1 MRRLG
6 ITFLLVLAAISLK
19 AQDSARRKID
29 SLTYRQYLTQ
39 DYRALLASSK
49 AARKQGID
57 FYYLNY
63 RTAIAVYALKNY
75 AKAAKYYRKTL
86 AEAPEDPI
94 AREGLYYACLLSG
107 QKEQARIAGRL
118 LSPHAQAV
126 ARYRPSVMDFVALS
140 GGYLMNENKPGVKPA
155 PGNMA
160 FLNQYQNMAFGSFG
174 IGFHL
179 SDYAK
184 LKLGYQGH
192 NTKFQR
198 SSDGSL
204 QKEDFLMQPQVIGA
218 LEFFTNQ
225 NVTFGVAGGY
235 YDIENMDKD
244 SENTKTSRL
253 AFSVQ
258 TFLNKRF
265 PFVLPE
271 VALAWSNFGA
281 GSQLQGKASLTYYP
295 LGNLNFYGT
304 TEGAILFNP
313 GTSMQTQCIFS
324 QSLGVKL
331 AKRLWLDGS
340 ASVGNHLN
348 YISERSFLVY
358 DTYDPV
364 MATAGLSLSFFFGQT
379 RLSAGYYWQ
388 QKKGYAYFTD
398 YFDPYHYNNHI
409 LNFILQWDL

>member
-1 MRRLG
+1 M
-6 ITFLLVLAAISLK
+6 TFLLVLTAISLK
-19 AQDSARRKID
+19 AQDSAHREVD
-29 SLTYRQYLTQ
+29 SLTYQQYLAQ
-39 DYRALLASSK
+39 DYPALLESSK

-63 RTAIAVYALKNY
+63 RTAIASYALKNY

-86 AEAPEDPI
+86 AEWPEDPI
-94 AREGLYYACLLSG
+94 ALEGLYYAYLLSG
-107 QKEQARIAGRL
+107 QKEQARITGKLLAPHVQAIAG
-118 LSPHAQAV
+118 
-126 ARYRPSVMDFVALS
+126 YRPSVMDFISLS

-155 PGNMA
+155 PGSIA
-160 FLNQYQNMAFGSFG
+160 FLNQYEDMAFGSFG

-184 LKLGYQGH
+184 LKLGYQGY

-198 SSDGSL
+198 SSSGSL
-204 QKEDFLMQPQVIGA
+204 EKEDFLMQHQVIGA

-225 NVTFGVAGGY
+225 NMTLGVAGGY

-244 SENTKTSRL
+244 SENAKTSQS
-253 AFSVQ
+253 AFSMQ
-258 TFLNKRF
+258 AFLNKRF

-271 VALAWSNFGA
+271 LALAWSNFGA
-281 GSQLQGKASLTYYP
+281 GSQLQGKGSLTYYP
-295 LGNLNFYGT
+295 FGNLYFYGT
-304 TEGAILFNP
+304 TGGAILFNP
-313 GTSMQTQCIFS
+313 GTSIQTQYIFS

-340 ASVGNHLN
+340 ASIGNHLN

-364 MATAGLSLSFFFGQT
+364 MATAGFSFSFFFGQA
-379 RLSAGYYWQ
+379 RLSAGYHWQ
-388 QKKGYAYFTD
+388 QKEGYAYFTD
-398 YFDPYHYNNHI
+398 YFDPYRYNNHI
-409 LNFILQWDL
+409 LNLALQWNL